1 VHKILDLPLVPEKP
15 TSISF
20 LKGKPVHHTYSLI
33 RGLTLSLT
41 WDGKLIKIELD
52 PKELQFRQQ
61 ALSFVGIGSD
71 TRSDVA
77 REHDAYLGEI
87 LNER

>member
-20 LKGKPVHHTYSLI
+20 LKGKPVHHAYSLI

-41 WDGKLIKIELD
+41 WDGKLIKIEHDL
-52 PKELQFRQQ
+52 KELQFRQQ
-61 ALSFVGIGSD
+61 AVSFVGI
-71 TRSDVA
+71 RF
-77 REHDAYLGEI
+77 
-87 LNER
+87 